1 MCGEPMAASTD
12 IDDAKCLRLARAL
25 QTTLDIESLTG
36 ILSEHLSEVLP
47 VTGLRYLND
56 DAGVDARAGGCDGP
70 VHELSLTLDGESLGA
85 FRVHAREPLAAAERK
100 AADAMLGMALYT
112 IRNALMYRSAV
123 NASVRDP
130 LTGVNNRSSF
140 REVLD
145 REVELSRRHGT
156 PLSLIM
162 VDVDRFKAINDRHGH
177 AAGDVALKSI
187 AHCMLGCI
195 RESDIL
201 FRYGGEEF
209 CIALANTNLAG
220 ARKLAERVRR
230 ALEILVVRTSG
241 KRLHVTAS
249 LGVATLSSGDDAAL
263 LVEKA
268 DESLYRAKALGRNRI
283 ATHEDRD
290 AVAE

>member
-1 MCGEPMAASTD
+1 MAARSD
-12 IDDAKCLRLARAL
+12 IDDAIRLRLACAL
-25 QTTLDIESLTG
+25 QTTLDVESLTG
-36 ILSEHLSEVLP
+36 ILDRHLHEVVP
-47 VTGLRYLND
+47 HTGLRF
-56 DAGVDARAGGCDGP
+56 
-70 VHELSLTLDGESLGA
+70 VHEGADIDIATRSCRGHSHELALNLDGEPLG
-85 FRVHAREPLAAAERK
+85 RLHVHTREPLSCAQAQAVDELL
-100 AADAMLGMALYT
+100 DLALHAL
-112 IRNALMYRSAV
+112 RNALMYRAAL

-145 REVELSRRHGT
+145 REVDLAHRHGA

-162 VDVDRFKAINDRHGH
+162 IDVDRFKAINDQYGH
-177 AAGDVALKSI
+177 ATGDVALKSI

-230 ALEILVVRTSG
+230 ALEILVVRASG
-241 KRLHVTAS
+241 RRLHVTAS
-249 LGVATLSSGDDAAL
+249 LGVATLGAGDDAAN
-263 LVEKA
+263 LVENA

-283 ATHEDRD
+283 ATQEDRD
-290 AVAE
+290 ALAE

>member
-1 MCGEPMAASTD
+1 MAASVD
-12 IDDAKCLRLARAL
+12 IDDAKRLRLAYAL
-25 QTTLDIESLTG
+25 QTTLDIEPLTG
-36 ILSEHLSEVLP
+36 ILSEHLQQVAP
-47 VTGLRYLND
+47 HAGLRFVHTS
-56 DAGVDARAGGCDGP
+56 AGIDIASGSCDGP
-70 VHELSLTLDGESLGA
+70 FHEFALLVDGESLGSLH
-85 FRVHAREPLAAAERK
+85 VHSREPLSSAARE
-100 AADAMLGMALYT
+100 AADGLLAVALYPL
-112 IRNALMYRSAV
+112 RNALMYRAALS
-123 NASVRDP
+123 ASVRDP
-130 LTGVNNRSSF
+130 LTGVHNRTNF

-145 REVELSRRHGT
+145 REVELSHRHGT

-162 VDVDRFKAINDRHGH
+162 IDVDRFKTINDKHGH

-187 AHCMLGCI
+187 AHCMLECI
-195 RESDIL
+195 RDSDIL

-230 ALEILVVRTSG
+230 ALEILVVRASG

-249 LGVATLSSGDDAAL
+249 FGVSTLATGDDATL

-283 ATHEDRD
+283 ATQEDRD
-290 AVAE
+290 AVAK